1 MLQLSRNRRKAAAL
15 AATRNSRRDIPAI
28 SVTTRSW
35 RATRCSSTPPPR
47 GWRLDPRPRSAVRF
61 QDSLEGNLGSLS
73 REPDRGRGT
82 FEEAQDHRVLRHQ
95 HRPEVANALPATGH
109 PGNAGLHP
117 PLARAQDARFDPDPK
132 TLGDEAPR
140 RRRHPTTAMA
150 AGGRAAPRE
159 SQRVESPP
167 L

>member
-1 MLQLSRNRRKAAAL
+1 MRQLSRSRRKAAAL
-15 AATRNSRRDIPAI
+15 AATRTSRRDIPAI

-82 FEEAQDHRVLRHQ
+82 FEEAQDHLVLRHQ
-95 HRPEVANALPATGH
+95 HRPELANALPV
-109 PGNAGLHP
+109 PRPPRNASLHP
-117 PLARAQDARFDPDPK
+117 PTQ
-132 TLGDEAPR
+132 
-140 RRRHPTTAMA
+140 
-150 AGGRAAPRE
+150 
-159 SQRVESPP
+159 PP
-167 L
+167 PV

>member
-15 AATRNSRRDIPAI
+15 PATRNSRRDIPAI

-73 REPDRGRGT
+73 REPDPGRRT
-82 FEEAQDHRVLRHQ
+82 FEEAQDHLVLRHQ
-95 HRPEVANALPATGH
+95 HRPEGANALPVTGH
-109 PGNAGLHP
+109 PGNAALP
-117 PLARAQDARFDPDPK
+117 PPIERAHVFPFHPDPK
-132 TLGDEAPR
+132 PPPPHAP
-140 RRRHPTTAMA
+140 P
-150 AGGRAAPRE
+150 
-159 SQRVESPP
+159 
-167 L
+167 